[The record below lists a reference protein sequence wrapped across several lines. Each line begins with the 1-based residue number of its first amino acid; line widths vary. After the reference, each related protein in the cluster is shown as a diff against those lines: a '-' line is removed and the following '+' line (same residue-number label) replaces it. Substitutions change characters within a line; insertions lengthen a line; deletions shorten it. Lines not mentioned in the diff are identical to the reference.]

1 MCSLSRTDRW
11 LYIGEEM
18 WLTSDSSLGSLSK
31 LCALI
36 HSFLIWDG
44 KAVEHEGDELRA
56 PIVVYW
62 KKLI

>member
-1 MCSLSRTDRW
+1 
-11 LYIGEEM
+11 M

-56 PIVVYW
+56 PIVVYL